1 MPQPRSKTPTP
12 PAAKGAMPDREAFTA
27 MLARKGLRVTGQRL
41 AIYDAA
47 LAIPDHFTAEE
58 LLDKARAIDD
68 SVSRATVYRALP
80 ILVEAGVIREVDVG
94 RDHKYYIA
102 NRDGGGVKIQLV
114 CLDCDKIIEAD
125 APPIMDWYGKALC
138 AKHNMEPATQRL
150 QVTAHCLGCD
160 RKIAAIRAKAR

>member
-1 MPQPRSKTPTP
+1 MPQPRSKSSETAV
-12 PAAKGAMPDREAFTA
+12 PALPDRDAFTA
-27 MLARKGLRVTGQRL
+27 FLGRKGLRVTGQRL

-58 LLDKARAIDD
+58 LLDKARSIDD

-80 ILVEAGVIREVDVG
+80 IMVEAGVIREVDVG

-102 NRDGGGVKIQLV
+102 NRDVGGVKIQLV
-114 CLDCDKIIEAD
+114 CLDCDKIIEAA
-125 APPIMDWYGKALC
+125 APPIMDWFGKALC

-160 RKIAAIRAKAR
+160 RKNAAIRAKAR

>member
-1 MPQPRSKTPTP
+1 MSQLRPKTVTP
-12 PAAKGAMPDREAFTA
+12 PGGEVSGRDTFTA
-27 MLARKGLRVTGQRL
+27 FLNRKGLRVTDQRM

-47 LAIPDHFTAEE
+47 IAIPEHFTAED
-58 LLDKARAIDD
+58 LLDKSRVIDD

-80 ILVEAGVIREVDVG
+80 IMVEAAVIREVDVG

-102 NRDGGGVKIQLV
+102 NRDVGGVKIQLV
-114 CLDCDKIIEAD
+114 CLDCDKILEDA

-138 AKHNMEPATQRL
+138 SKHHMEPATQRL

-160 RKIAAIRAKAR
+160 RKSSAIRAKAR

>member
-1 MPQPRSKTPTP
+1 MSLSRPKPVVANEAAA
-12 PAAKGAMPDREAFTA
+12 PAADREAFTGF
-27 MLARKGLRVTGQRL
+27 LSRKGLRVTDQRM

-58 LLDKARAIDD
+58 LLEKSRAIDD
-68 SVSRATVYRALP
+68 SVSRATVYHALP
-80 ILVEAGVIREVDVG
+80 IMVEAAVIREVDVG

-102 NRDGGGVKIQLV
+102 NRDVGGVRIQLV
-114 CLDCDKIIEAD
+114 CLDCDKIFESA

-138 AKHNMEPATQRL
+138 SKHNMEPATQRL

-160 RKIAAIRAKAR
+160 RKSAAIRAKVR

>member
-1 MPQPRSKTPTP
+1 MANPRSKPVVSEPKSTP
-12 PAAKGAMPDREAFTA
+12 GADREAFTSF
-27 MLARKGLRVTGQRL
+27 LNRKGLRVTDQRM

-47 LAIPDHFTAEE
+47 LGIPDHFTAEE
-58 LLDKARAIDD
+58 LLEKSRAIDD

-80 ILVEAGVIREVDVG
+80 IMVESAVIREVDVG

-102 NRDGGGVKIQLV
+102 NRDVGGVKIQLV
-114 CLDCDKIIEAD
+114 CLDCDKIFESA

-138 AKHNMEPATQRL
+138 SKHNMEPATQRL

-160 RKIAAIRAKAR
+160 RKSAAIRAKVK